1 MEDSQNNWKTEDLA
15 YFKIEVVNIEIPITD
30 IDHFSERGREFLKI
44 TKKMEVVFPSSSIGG
59 CHRYFRQCYYDEDFE
74 NTTDLM
80 IKEFFEKIFDPKVF
94 YVDQNH
100 NFELKTK
107 YENKKVTP
115 FLTIGFLPKKLR
127 GIIVIRDK
135 NNIFGNKFDSEE
147 QAISEAIAVAQ
158 QKNWPK
164 ALNVFFFIVRNN
176 FVNCYQGN
184 FSEVQSAIAKGKNPP
199 KITWVGK
206 YSQNSQIKQKGFN
219 LSLQKGR
226 EELARIIYQIE
237 KYYKN
242 IFC

>member
-1 MEDSQNNWKTEDLA
+1 M
-15 YFKIEVVNIEIPITD
+15 
-30 IDHFSERGREFLKI
+30 
-44 TKKMEVVFPSSSIGG
+44 
-59 CHRYFRQCYYDEDFE
+59 
-74 NTTDLM
+74 
-80 IKEFFEKIFDPKVF
+80 
-94 YVDQNH
+94 
-100 NFELKTK
+100 
-107 YENKKVTP
+107 
-115 FLTIGFLPKKLR
+115 R

-135 NNIFGNKFDSEE
+135 NNLFGNKFDSEE
-147 QAISEAIAVAQ
+147 EAISEAIAVAQ

-164 ALNVFFFIVRNN
+164 ALNVFFFILRNN

-206 YSQNSQIKQKGFN
+206 YLQTGQIKQKGFN

-242 IFC
+242 VFC